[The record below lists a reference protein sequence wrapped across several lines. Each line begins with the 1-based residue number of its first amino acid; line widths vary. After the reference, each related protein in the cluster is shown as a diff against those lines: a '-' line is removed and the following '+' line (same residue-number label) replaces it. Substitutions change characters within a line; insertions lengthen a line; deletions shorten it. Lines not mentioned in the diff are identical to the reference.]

1 MEDASGTD
9 HVRCGERGWL
19 SLPSPWEVGRG
30 GGIRPERTMSGVVR
44 GLAES
49 SVPVGS
55 WLWRGESGRNE
66 LLRGPFALFGVRS
79 SAKLVRDLAKHR
91 RTPMSPPQLIPPTS
105 PVQVIAGTEDS
116 GGGFRGTGHGPFR
129 PLIVSRVKCGG
140 GPCRGHSA
148 LPCAGNTIS
157 LQCAFIKK

>member
-1 MEDASGTD
+1 MVCRYCIGSVSAGSNGDLT
-9 HVRCGERGWL
+9 
-19 SLPSPWEVGRG
+19 EVGRT
-30 GGIRPERTMSGVVR
+30 RPERTMSGVVR
-44 GLAES
+44 GMAES

-116 GGGFRGTGHGPFR
+116 GGSFRGTGHGPLR
-129 PLIVSRVKCGG
+129 PLIVSNLKWG
-140 GPCRGHSA
+140 GPCRGHYVFPAS
-148 LPCAGNTIS
+148 
-157 LQCAFIKK
+157 

>member
-1 MEDASGTD
+1 
-9 HVRCGERGWL
+9 
-19 SLPSPWEVGRG
+19 
-30 GGIRPERTMSGVVR
+30 MSGVVG

-105 PVQVIAGTEDS
+105 PGQFFTGDGTLRRRFSTPDMVRS
-116 GGGFRGTGHGPFR
+116 GR
-129 PLIVSRVKCGG
+129 
-140 GPCRGHSA
+140 
-148 LPCAGNTIS
+148 
-157 LQCAFIKK
+157 